1 MEKPTRVVGQKRWV
15 EVLRGEN
22 GRSMG
27 WVEVFCQSDLFGRGH
42 RGHFGSGA
50 SWILI
55 FKPLSLTELLNANN
69 PGSL

>member
-27 WVEVFCQSDLFGRGH
+27 WVEVFCQSDLFGRGIVDTLDRAL
-42 RGHFGSGA
+42 RGY
-50 SWILI
+50 
-55 FKPLSLTELLNANN
+55 
-69 PGSL
+69 